1 MPHAFSFAHSP
12 FDCLEP
18 DEQRLVRD
26 SVDIGYYAPGQV
38 LLEPG
43 STPSHLFVVVKGY
56 VAQHDQ
62 GEPVATFGPDDCF
75 DGRSLVAGR
84 VSSRFVATEEVITYE
99 LARDTVLELIAR
111 NATFGALL
119 FSDLGHKLSVLSQ
132 RQHPRDVPSMSL
144 SRVADAFLRPVH
156 EVPAAQDVLSV
167 VRLMQAQH
175 TASVLVRDDAHQP
188 PRRGIFSRTLL
199 ERAILDGRPLQA
211 MPVGDWA
218 RFPVIEVRAADS
230 VGDAMALMLRHRIHR
245 LVVMEG
251 ERTLGMLE
259 SLDLLSYVSN
269 PSHLVALQIDNAT
282 TLDAL
287 ADAALQIDRV
297 ITVLFRSGTR
307 VGLVAHL
314 VQQLNARLFMRAW
327 QLIAPPELVENSCL
341 FVMGS
346 EGRGEQLLKT
356 DQDNGLI
363 LRDGYEPPENLAALC
378 DRFSDALGRFGY
390 PPCAGGIMLSQP
402 LWRRSSSEWARQL
415 QDWVWRPEG
424 EALMH
429 LAIFLDAHAV
439 AGDATLLDAAR
450 ACLFGLATD
459 HEGMLS
465 RFAAAIDAFPHASTG
480 WWARLFT
487 PGAAPEPWHIKKE
500 GLFPLVHGVRSLALA
515 HHVDA
520 TSTSDRIEALVA
532 QGAITPAQGEDL
544 VEALQVLM
552 ALRLKAGLAELE
564 QHRAVTGTVAP
575 DQLGSLDR
583 DLLKDALGV
592 VKRFQQMLRT
602 RFHLGVL

>member
-1 MPHAFSFAHSP
+1 MPYAFSFAHSP

-18 DEQRLVRD
+18 DEQRMVRD
-26 SVDIGYYAPGQV
+26 HADIGYYAPGQV

-43 STPSHLFVVVKGY
+43 AVPAHLFVVTKGH
-56 VAQHDQ
+56 VAQEDHGDT
-62 GEPVATFGPDDCF
+62 VVTYGPDDCF

-84 VSSRFVATEEVITYE
+84 ASSRFVATEEVITYE
-99 LARDTVLELIAR
+99 LARATVLELIAR

-119 FSDLGHKLSVLSQ
+119 FSDLGHKLSVLAR
-132 RQHPRDVPSMSL
+132 RQHPRDVPSLSL

-156 EVPAAQDVLSV
+156 EVPAALDVLSA
-167 VRLMQAQH
+167 VRRMHGAH
-175 TASVLVRDDAHQP
+175 TASVLVRDDATTP

-199 ERAILDGRPLQA
+199 ERAILAGRPLHE

-218 RFPVIEVRAADS
+218 RFPVIEVRAGDS

-245 LVVMEG
+245 LVVVDG

-282 TLDAL
+282 SLDAL
-287 ADAALQIDRV
+287 AGAAAQIDRV
-297 ITVLFRSGTR
+297 VTVLFRSGTR

-314 VQQLNARLFMRAW
+314 VQQLNARLFLRAW
-327 QLIAPPELVENSCL
+327 QLIAPPELVANSCL

-363 LRDGYEPPENLAALC
+363 LRDGYTPPQDLDAICE
-378 DRFSDALGRFGY
+378 RFSQALGRFGY
-390 PPCAGGIMLSQP
+390 PPCPGGIMLSRP
-402 LWRRSSSEWARQL
+402 LWRRSASAWAQQL

-439 AGDATLLDAAR
+439 AGDAALLDAAR
-450 ACLFGLATD
+450 AHLLTLATD
-459 HEGMLS
+459 HEGLQS
-465 RFAAAIDAFPHASTG
+465 RFAAAIDAFGPGGPS
-480 WWARLFT
+480 WWSRLFS

-515 HHVDA
+515 HRVEA
-520 TSTSDRIEALVA
+520 TGTTDRIEALVA
-532 QGAITPAQGEDL
+532 RGALSPGEGEDL
-544 VEALQVLM
+544 AEALQVLM
-552 ALRLKAGLAELE
+552 ALRLKAGLAERE
-564 QHRAVTGTVAP
+564 QQRPISGTVMP
-575 DQLGSLDR
+575 GQLGSLDR